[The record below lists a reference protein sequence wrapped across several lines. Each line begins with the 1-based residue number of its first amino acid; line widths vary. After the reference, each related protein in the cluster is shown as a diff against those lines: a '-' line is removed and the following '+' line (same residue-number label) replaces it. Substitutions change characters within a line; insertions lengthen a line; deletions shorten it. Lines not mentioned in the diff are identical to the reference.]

1 MIIKPDEIYQRLST
15 AGEDY
20 ADKDAAASL
29 LEESKKVLL
38 SQLMQS
44 HEGSV
49 AAREMAA
56 LADAR
61 YSEHIA
67 DMVEARRQA
76 NRAKTRWLSAQ
87 AWVDATRTAAATERA
102 ALRRD

>member
-1 MIIKPDEIYQRLST
+1 MINPDQIYERLFT
-15 AGEDY
+15 AGADY

-29 LEESKKVLL
+29 LEESKRVLL

-44 HEGSV
+44 YEGSI

-56 LADAR
+56 LADDR
-61 YSEHIA
+61 YVKHITV
-67 DMVEARRQA
+67 MVEARRDA

-102 ALRRD
+102 AMKRD

>member
-1 MIIKPDEIYQRLST
+1 MIIKPDEIYQRLLQ

-38 SQLMQS
+38 SQLMQAQ
-44 HEGSV
+44 EGSI
-49 AAREMAA
+49 ASREMAA
-56 LADAR
+56 LADVA
-61 YSEHIA
+61 YLSHIEQ
-67 DMVEARRQA
+67 MVEARREA

-87 AWVDATRTAAATERA
+87 AWVDAKRTEAASERA

>member
-1 MIIKPDEIYQRLST
+1 MIINPEQIYERLSA
-15 AGEDY
+15 AGDDF

-38 SQLMQS
+38 AQLMQK

-56 LADAR
+56 LADTR

-67 DMVEARRQA
+67 DMVEARREA

-87 AWVDATRTAAATERA
+87 AWVDAKRTEAATERA